1 MLAAIVLSLALAA
14 SSASRAPL
22 FRRSLSAAQL
32 AAGTEARG
40 HAHRARVRSAL
51 RADPAP
57 PLSATPVVPMYAYD
71 LAEYLGEVSIGTPAQ
86 NFSVVYD
93 TGSSNLW
100 VPDSLCSDV
109 AASPSCAVQAL
120 YQNASS
126 TTFREACGLLRCDL
140 FLPYGSGTVLGQL
153 SQDVVS
159 VGGLTLPS
167 TTFGR
172 VFLEPG
178 PLEEWGA
185 PAFDGILGE
194 TRFFSSTVS
203 PSRGLFF
210 RYLVARLRPPGL
222 AYPIIAMP
230 LLSFLP
236 GPMDLMIARKVLP
249 ADIFSVYLSSTMN
262 DSTSFVAFGELAADY
277 FQPPLITVPFSPLQG
292 ELGYWATTVVN
303 ISVGSTPQPGTSNVI
318 GVLDT
323 GTSLIAGPPSVVNP
337 IIQQVNASVD
347 CSNLGHLPNITITMA
362 LASGSVDFVMT
373 PNDYTVRQPNPRAAD
388 TCSCGLFAFDAGEG
402 LLPLWILGDPF
413 LRTFYTVFDRA
424 NNQLMFAHA
433 THP

>member
-1 MLAAIVLSLALAA
+1 
-14 SSASRAPL
+14 
-22 FRRSLSAAQL
+22 
-32 AAGTEARG
+32 
-40 HAHRARVRSAL
+40 
-51 RADPAP
+51 
-57 PLSATPVVPMYAYD
+57 
-71 LAEYLGEVSIGTPAQ
+71 
-86 NFSVVYD
+86 
-93 TGSSNLW
+93 
-100 VPDSLCSDV
+100 
-109 AASPSCAVQAL
+109 
-120 YQNASS
+120 
-126 TTFREACGLLRCDL
+126 
-140 FLPYGSGTVLGQL
+140 
-153 SQDVVS
+153 
-159 VGGLTLPS
+159 
-167 TTFGR
+167 
-172 VFLEPG
+172 
-178 PLEEWGA
+178 
-185 PAFDGILGE
+185 
-194 TRFFSSTVS
+194 
-203 PSRGLFF
+203 
-210 RYLVARLRPPGL
+210 
-222 AYPIIAMP
+222 MP

-236 GPMDLMIARKVLP
+236 GPMDLMIARKELP

-277 FQPPLITVPFSPLQG
+277 FQPPLITVPFSPLQA

-373 PNDYTVRQPNPRAAD
+373 PNDYTVRQPNPGAAD

>member
-1 MLAAIVLSLALAA
+1 MLAAIVLSLALTA
-14 SSASRAPL
+14 SSASRASL
-22 FRRSLSAAQL
+22 FRRPLSAAQL

-40 HAHRARVRSAL
+40 HAHRQRVRSAL
-51 RADPAP
+51 RAYPAP

-159 VGGLTLPS
+159 VGGLTLPN

-194 TRFFSSTVS
+194 TRFCSSTVS
-203 PSRGLFF
+203 P
-210 RYLVARLRPPGL
+210 L
-222 AYPIIAMP
+222 A
-230 LLSFLP
+230 
-236 GPMDLMIARKVLP
+236 
-249 ADIFSVYLSSTMN
+249 
-262 DSTSFVAFGELAADY
+262 
-277 FQPPLITVPFSPLQG
+277 
-292 ELGYWATTVVN
+292 
-303 ISVGSTPQPGTSNVI
+303 
-318 GVLDT
+318 
-323 GTSLIAGPPSVVNP
+323 
-337 IIQQVNASVD
+337 
-347 CSNLGHLPNITITMA
+347 
-362 LASGSVDFVMT
+362 
-373 PNDYTVRQPNPRAAD
+373 
-388 TCSCGLFAFDAGEG
+388 
-402 LLPLWILGDPF
+402 
-413 LRTFYTVFDRA
+413 
-424 NNQLMFAHA
+424 
-433 THP
+433 